1 MVPPKKGGSSCI
13 HKGTIVHELL
23 HALGFWHEQSRPDRD
38 DYITLALQNVR
49 ADLAFNF
56 DKAALSSVDLLGT
69 PYDFASIM
77 HYEWNAFSMNGKATI
92 IPKKAGVELLNAKYK
107 TLSPIDIQEI
117 RKYYNC
123 N

>member
-1 MVPPKKGGSSCI
+1 MVPATSSSPHCI

-38 DYITLALQNVR
+38 DYITLALENVR
-49 ADLAFNF
+49 ADLAYNF
-56 DKAALSSVDLLGT
+56 DKYTLNDVDLLGT
-69 PYDFASIM
+69 AYDYESIM
-77 HYEWNAFSMNGKATI
+77 HYEWDAFSINGKATI

-117 RKYYNC
+117 KAYYS
-123 N
+123 